1 MAADSAPPAIQVGG
15 IPDHRGV
22 RERLQWFTREKQWV
36 NEVHLELC
44 RAGNA
49 IALDGE

>member
-1 MAADSAPPAIQVGG
+1 MAANSVLPTIPVGD
-15 IPDHRGV
+15 IADHRGV